1 MHYSLNDIQYKF
13 ISDTHLNAV
22 VYLTK
27 FFQDW
32 LEIGYY
38 DFHHLPFCMKAHLVE
53 DVQHDIIQW
62 IQNQGS

>member
-1 MHYSLNDIQYKF
+1 M
-13 ISDTHLNAV
+13 HLNTV

-38 DFHHLPFCMKAHLVE
+38 DFHHLPFCMKIHLVE
-53 DVQHDIIQW
+53 DVQQDITEW
-62 IQNQGS
+62 TQNQG